1 MMKNKFLKNILIIVF
16 TLGIIG
22 ISGFLGINEMKVNAE
37 SNGWINVNNSW
48 RYYSGPVI
56 KTGWTQDNGYW
67 YYLDDNG
74 MMKTGWIKSEGK
86 WYYLD
91 SCSGKMLTG
100 WIEDKGDWYYFNS
113 SGEMRIGWL
122 EDNGNLYCLNNSGV
136 MVKDIYI
143 DSYYFGSN
151 GACKKGPWHNTDDNR
166 KQY

>member
-1 MMKNKFLKNILIIVF
+1 MIKNKFLKNILILVLIF
-16 TLGIIG
+16 IG
-22 ISGFLGINEMKVNAE
+22 IAAFSEINEEKVNAE
-37 SNGWINVNNSW
+37 SGSWVYVNNSW

-56 KTGWTQDNGYW
+56 QTGWTQSNGEW

-91 SCSGKMLTG
+91 SCSGKMITG

-122 EDNGNLYCLNNSGV
+122 EDNGNLYYLNNSGA
-136 MVKDIYI
+136 MVKDVYI
-143 DSYYFGSN
+143 DSYYLGPN
-151 GACKKGPWHNTDDNR
+151 GECKKESWHNTDDNR
-166 KQY
+166 RR